1 MVCVLMVWPRIHVHV
16 RTDMMA
22 LTVTMV
28 RDV

>member
-1 MVCVLMVWPRIHVHV
+1 
-16 RTDMMA
+16 MMA